1 MKIAE
6 IGESVRQLVLAP
18 NQDRFLYELLAA
30 YGQPKAS
37 IARLESKDK
46 GSYNLSKVEG
56 VVLWKKKVL
65 YASTPLDDV
74 ESYAN
79 ALIASPAVDKHAPR
93 FVIVTN
99 FERFYALDTK
109 TGETLNILF
118 VELPKHFDFLL
129 PWAGMEKAVDR
140 TDNPADVKAAEE
152 MAKLFDLLKADNPA
166 SDEKSTHSL
175 NVFLSRLLFCFFA
188 EDTGIFDDK
197 LFSNSIESHTSKD
210 GSDVQAYLDALF
222 QTLNTEH
229 RENLPKYLSDF
240 PYVNG
245 GLFAEQHPA
254 PKFSAKSRKILIE
267 CGSGLNWSEINPDI
281 FGSMI
286 QAVVDVKKRGNM
298 GMHYTSS
305 QNIMRVIEPLFLNQF
320 YEDFEEGK
328 HSPKKLNELLGRL
341 RSLKIF
347 DPACGSGNFLIIAYK
362 ELRKLEMEIF
372 NQLAHMSKQADL
384 GITGIQ
390 LSQFYGIELDDF
402 AHEVAILALWLAEH
416 QMNLAYVK
424 RFGKFMPTLPLKP
437 SGKIVRDNAAKV
449 DWRSVCPSNE
459 GHVYILGNPPY
470 LGARQQTALQKIE
483 TKGAFPGIKGNG
495 DLDYIS
501 IWFLRATDY
510 IANGAGSFAFVSTN
524 SICQGV
530 QVGTL
535 WGHLLGKGVEIG
547 FAHTSFKWTNNAKL
561 NAGVTCVVVGVRQKS
576 KAPKF
581 LYNNGLRATVSNI
594 SPYLVDG
601 PDDYVVSRKKQLSAI
616 PAINYGSFAL
626 DDGNMTITA
635 EERSSIVGEYPQSAE
650 YFRPFVGAKELLYG
664 TERYCLWIGEDVEHA
679 RSFPPIKRKLAAVR
693 KWRSESDRETT
704 VKLASTPHLF
714 AEIRQPSTP
723 YLALPTIS
731 SERRDYLPVAFMQPS
746 IIASNQIYVIPN
758 ADAFLFGLLSS
769 RMHIEWVKAVCGQLE
784 TRVRYSAAICYNNFP
799 LPKVQS
805 ASKADVE
812 KIVMQLLGARETYSE
827 LTLAELYDPETM
839 PPELRKAHKRLDE
852 VIEKIYGLPDDSN
865 ATQRLKRMFDLH
877 RKLTESKN
885 A

>member
-74 ESYAN
+74 ESYAS
-79 ALIASPAVDKHAPR
+79 ALIASPAVDKHVPR

-166 SDEKSTHSL
+166 NDEKSTHSL

-197 LFSNSIESHTSKD
+197 LFSNSVESHTSKD
-210 GSDVQAYLDALF
+210 GNDVQAYLDALF
-222 QTLNTEH
+222 QTLNTEN

-320 YEDFEEGK
+320 
-328 HSPKKLNELLGRL
+328 
-341 RSLKIF
+341 
-347 DPACGSGNFLIIAYK
+347 
-362 ELRKLEMEIF
+362 
-372 NQLAHMSKQADL
+372 
-384 GITGIQ
+384 
-390 LSQFYGIELDDF
+390 
-402 AHEVAILALWLAEH
+402 
-416 QMNLAYVK
+416 
-424 RFGKFMPTLPLKP
+424 
-437 SGKIVRDNAAKV
+437 
-449 DWRSVCPSNE
+449 
-459 GHVYILGNPPY
+459 
-470 LGARQQTALQKIE
+470 
-483 TKGAFPGIKGNG
+483 
-495 DLDYIS
+495 
-501 IWFLRATDY
+501 
-510 IANGAGSFAFVSTN
+510 
-524 SICQGV
+524 
-530 QVGTL
+530 
-535 WGHLLGKGVEIG
+535 
-547 FAHTSFKWTNNAKL
+547 
-561 NAGVTCVVVGVRQKS
+561 
-576 KAPKF
+576 
-581 LYNNGLRATVSNI
+581 
-594 SPYLVDG
+594 
-601 PDDYVVSRKKQLSAI
+601 
-616 PAINYGSFAL
+616 
-626 DDGNMTITA
+626 
-635 EERSSIVGEYPQSAE
+635 
-650 YFRPFVGAKELLYG
+650 
-664 TERYCLWIGEDVEHA
+664 
-679 RSFPPIKRKLAAVR
+679 
-693 KWRSESDRETT
+693 
-704 VKLASTPHLF
+704 
-714 AEIRQPSTP
+714 
-723 YLALPTIS
+723 
-731 SERRDYLPVAFMQPS
+731 
-746 IIASNQIYVIPN
+746 
-758 ADAFLFGLLSS
+758 
-769 RMHIEWVKAVCGQLE
+769 
-784 TRVRYSAAICYNNFP
+784 
-799 LPKVQS
+799 
-805 ASKADVE
+805 
-812 KIVMQLLGARETYSE
+812 
-827 LTLAELYDPETM
+827 
-839 PPELRKAHKRLDE
+839 
-852 VIEKIYGLPDDSN
+852 
-865 ATQRLKRMFDLH
+865 
-877 RKLTESKN
+877 
-885 A
+885 